1 MATQKHIDRRNH
13 MAAQVFFLR
22 FPIDIGH
29 LPDIV
34 IRLDQ
39 AGKEHGSL
47 PRVAFGKVALG
58 HLTFEI
64 RRNVSTPRHQS
75 AFIKDLSQ
83 FREAGHF
90 GQKQAHIPDGVGH
103 GQKRHQRFAVMDQGR
118 AERQV
123 RHFKVA
129 HDGCD
134 SPRAIANDGFEY
146 AILIPE
152 QLIDRST

>member
-13 MAAQVFFLR
+13 MAAKVFFLW

-34 IRLDQ
+34 VRLDQ

-47 PRVAFGKVALG
+47 PRIAFGEVSIS
-58 HLTFEI
+58 HLAFEI

-83 FREAGHF
+83 FREAGYF
-90 GQKQAHIPDGVGH
+90 GQKQAHIPDSVGH
-103 GQKRHQRFAVMDQGR
+103 GQKCHQRFAVMDQGR

-123 RHFKVA
+123 GHFKIT

-134 SPRAIANDGFEY
+134 SPCAIANDGFEH
-146 AILIPE
+146 AILIPK
-152 QLIDRST
+152 QLIDRSA